1 MRWFYDHQ
9 RNKGTAQLWM
19 TGHSVSL
26 LDDLEKEEVVFC
38 EKDRQGRAKVYSL
51 MDIKSVRRGDNLYKK
66 YLGGVY
72 GAVPHIG

>member
-1 MRWFYDHQ
+1 
-9 RNKGTAQLWM
+9 M

-26 LDDLEKEEVVFC
+26 LEDLEKEEIVLC
-38 EKDRQGRAKVYSL
+38 EKDRQGRAEVYSL
-51 MDIKSVRRGDNLYKK
+51 MDIKSVHRRDNLYKK